1 MLRVTTAAG
10 PLADTLFSTSLKLW
24 ALWLM
29 ALFAAIALTALAL
42 LDVYP
47 PGDVALTR
55 TLQALRLPGLDW
67 LSRVIYRIGLSPID
81 QLVALAVAVA
91 IAIRR
96 RPLMATFVAVAL
108 LARGFGGLL
117 KELVE
122 RPRPSPFLID
132 VSERANGFAF
142 PSGHVLGAVLLWG
155 FIYFASGELISSVRW
170 RSWVRWTSL
179 SIIAL
184 MGFQRVYA
192 GAHWPSDV
200 LGAYLWGGVILFALV
215 KAHELCGRCL
225 FSAGARN
232 WAPIRPN

>member
-1 MLRVTTAAG
+1 M
-10 PLADTLFSTSLKLW
+10 
-24 ALWLM
+24 
-29 ALFAAIALTALAL
+29 FAAIALTTIAL

-47 PGDVALTR
+47 PGDVALAR

-67 LSRVIYRIGLSPID
+67 LSRFIYRIGASPID
-81 QLVALAVAVA
+81 QLIALAAAIV
-91 IAIRR
+91 IAIRK
-96 RPLMATFVAVAL
+96 RPLMATFVAVAVF
-108 LARGFGGLL
+108 ARGFGGLL

-155 FIYFASGELISSVRW
+155 FIYFASGELISNAHW
-170 RSWVRWTSL
+170 RSWVPWTSL
-179 SIIAL
+179 SIITL

-200 LGAYLWGGVILFALV
+200 LGAYLWGSVILFALV

-225 FSAGARN
+225 FSMGAKN
-232 WAPIRPN
+232 WAPIRPG